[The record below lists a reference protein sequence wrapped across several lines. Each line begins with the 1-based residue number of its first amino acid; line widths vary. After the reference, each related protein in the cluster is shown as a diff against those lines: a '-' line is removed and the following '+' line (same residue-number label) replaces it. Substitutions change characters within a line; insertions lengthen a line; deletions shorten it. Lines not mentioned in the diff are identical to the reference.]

1 MQDALPAAAQPL
13 GPGFPTR
20 QAVLVAR
27 DEICHRLGMPLLG
40 QHQCDLVVH
49 DQLKHATAKDRFA
62 LPTTAGAQS
71 RRGGRGTPT
80 LGRPAFAQKGASFE
94 EGWAGR
100 TAPAAGRRP
109 WDRPP
114 AAPNAQSSPPRGSAP
129 RSPTPTPP
137 TPFASPTP

>member
-1 MQDALPAAAQPL
+1 RPLL

-62 LPTTAGAQS
+62 LPTTAGAPK
-71 RRGGRGTPT
+71 PT
-80 LGRPAFAQKGASFE
+80 RWQRHTNAREAGVRPEAGVLR

-100 TAPAAGRRP
+100 TAPAAGRWHR
-109 WDRPP
+109 DRG
-114 AAPNAQSSPPRGSAP
+114 AGDLYSQ
-129 RSPTPTPP
+129 
-137 TPFASPTP
+137 

>member
-1 MQDALPAAAQPL
+1 AAPADEPPAALQGDDRRDLATSNKVLEGGADVGPRAFHGRPLL

-62 LPTTAGAQS
+62 LPTTAGAPKPTRWQRHTNAREAGVRPEADVPRS
-71 RRGGRGTPT
+71 RM
-80 LGRPAFAQKGASFE
+80 GRPH
-94 EGWAGR
+94 
-100 TAPAAGRRP
+100 AARSGEV
-109 WDRPP
+109 
-114 AAPNAQSSPPRGSAP
+114 AYGPR
-129 RSPTPTPP
+129 
-137 TPFASPTP
+137 